1 MNKTELIAAV
11 AEKADLSKKDAEAAI
26 TATVDAIA
34 EALTQG
40 EKVQLVGFGTFEV
53 KTRAA
58 RVGRNPRT
66 GEEIPIS
73 EAKLPVFKAGK
84 ALKDAVAQKSHA
96 IPGAPLG
103 GAPFFE
109 QRSFLIMRLDKWLK
123 VSRLIKRRTVANE
136 ACDNGRVTANGR
148 PVKAS
153 YDVKAGD
160 LLELKFGE
168 RTVKVEVLAV
178 ADSVG
183 KADASALYREVL

>member
-40 EKVQLVGFGTFEV
+40 EKVQLVGFGSFEV

-73 EAKLPVFKAGK
+73 EAKLPVFQGRQGPEGRGGPVKPC
-84 ALKDAVAQKSHA
+84 H
-96 IPGAPLG
+96 PGSA
-103 GAPFFE
+103 AWR
-109 QRSFLIMRLDKWLK
+109 RSF
-123 VSRLIKRRTVANE
+123 
-136 ACDNGRVTANGR
+136 
-148 PVKAS
+148 
-153 YDVKAGD
+153 
-160 LLELKFGE
+160 F
-168 RTVKVEVLAV
+168 
-178 ADSVG
+178 
-183 KADASALYREVL
+183 